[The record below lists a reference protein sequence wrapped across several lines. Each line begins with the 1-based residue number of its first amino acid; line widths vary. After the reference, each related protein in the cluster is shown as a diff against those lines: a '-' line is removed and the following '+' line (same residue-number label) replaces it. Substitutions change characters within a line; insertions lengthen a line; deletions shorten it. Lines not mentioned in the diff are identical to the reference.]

1 MAANLSPEYKDAQ
14 EAYRRARDPKERLEC
29 LREMLRTIPKHKGT
43 DHLQADIK
51 RRIKELS
58 EELEGPRKGGG
69 RSGPSVAIR
78 PEGAAQVALLGPPN
92 TGKSSLHA
100 RLTGSH
106 AVIGPYP
113 FATKVP
119 LPGMLI
125 HEDVHFQLVDLPPIS
140 ADYMEPWMA
149 NALESADAALLV
161 VDLSEPDCVEQVAAI
176 RRRLEEKRITLIE
189 DSDREPAPDAGPD
202 DQGSGSEAVADP
214 FRLRFPTAV
223 VASKC
228 DRLNDPEAELDAFR
242 DLAGLG
248 ARALAV
254 SAEDGHGLSRI
265 GPLLFQML
273 GVVRVYT
280 KVPGHQPA
288 RDGRP
293 FTLRGD
299 VTVRD
304 VAHLVHRGQAA
315 QLRFARIWGSGEFD
329 GQQVSGDH
337 PVRDRD
343 VVELHW

>member
-1 MAANLSPEYKDAQ
+1 MPANLSPEYKDAQ
-14 EAYRRARDPKERLEC
+14 EAYRRAREPKERLEC

-43 DHLQADIK
+43 EHLQADLK
-51 RRIKELS
+51 TRIKELT
-58 EELEGPRKGGG
+58 EELTEHRKGGG
-69 RSGPSVAIR
+69 RSGPSVAVR

-92 TGKSSLHA
+92 SGKSSLHA

-106 AVIGPYP
+106 AVVGPYP

-119 LPGMLI
+119 LPGMLA

-140 ADYMEPWMA
+140 ADYLEPWMG
-149 NALESADAALLV
+149 NALESADGALLV
-161 VDLSEPDCVEQVAAI
+161 VDLAEADCLEQVATV
-176 RRRLEEKRITLIE
+176 RRRLEEKRISLVE
-189 DSDREPAPDAGPD
+189 GPDRERAGAPRPD
-202 DQGSGSEAVADP
+202 GGESDSEALLDP
-214 FRLRFPTAV
+214 FRLRLPTAL
-223 VASKC
+223 VANKS
-228 DRLNDPEAELDAFR
+228 DRLPDPGTELEAFR
-242 DLAGLG
+242 ELAGLG
-248 ARALAV
+248 GRALAV
-254 SAEDGHGLSRI
+254 SAETGHGLSRM
-265 GPLLFQML
+265 GPLLFDMM

-280 KVPGHQPA
+280 KIPGHHAA
-288 RDGRP
+288 RDTRP
-293 FTLRGD
+293 FTLRGE